1 MDNSLLDSVDRNNIT
16 PMMKQYIEQKEK
28 WTDCI
33 LFYRLGDFYEMF
45 FDDAVLVSKELELA
59 LTGRDCGL
67 DERAP
72 MCGVPYHAA
81 ESYLSK
87 LVSKGYKVAV
97 CEQVE
102 DPALAKGIV
111 KREVVRVVTPG
122 TVTESSILEEK
133 KNNYICSVFKMSS
146 VYSVAFAD
154 LSTGMLEAAMI
165 VYGNTSRKLSD
176 EIFRRRPAEIL
187 CNEAFFSTNEAE
199 LIIKESGIVIT
210 CLDDENFSKETFR
223 HNFPEHD
230 EDIGII
236 VHPVAALASYFCRAG
251 NDFPAHMR
259 NIKVYSVEGYM
270 LLDSTAAK
278 NLEVFESLKDGGKRG
293 SLLWA
298 IDRTRTSMGGRL
310 LRRWLEH
317 PLMDIGDIEFRL
329 EAVAELKDKFLSRQ
343 ELIDILSGISDMER
357 IAAKVSVKSVN
368 PRELLTLLNALRKL
382 PALKEAAGSLS
393 SHLMTATL
401 SGFDPLEDISLLI
414 ESSVSPDAPL
424 GLKEGSIIKQG
435 YSKHIDELRDASV
448 NGKKWIAEYESR
460 IKDESGIR
468 NLKIKY
474 TNNFGYMIEISNANK
489 QSVPE
494 SFIRRQTLVN
504 AERYV
509 TEDLKKMEETI
520 LGAEQKLISADYECF
535 CEIRE
540 EIEAAS
546 YRILDTAYRI
556 SVIDILTSF
565 SDLADRENYC
575 RPEISD
581 GFELD
586 IRNGRHPV
594 VEKTLKNGEFVPNS
608 VSMDKSE
615 NRFILIT
622 GPNMGGKST
631 YMRQNALL
639 VILAQIGSF
648 VPAESM
654 RAGIVDKVFTR
665 VGASDDLAS
674 GRSTFMVEMSEVA
687 GILQNATP
695 RSLLILDEIGRGTS
709 TYDGLAIAWAVT
721 EYLSD
726 INIIGCR
733 TMFATH
739 YHELTELESSL
750 EGVVNFHVQVA
761 EADKE
766 IVFLHTIAKGG
777 SDDSYG
783 IEVAKLAGVQSNV
796 IRRAR
801 EILAILEKDRMND
814 HIRFKKH
821 LKVMDGQLD
830 IFTSSLALKNTDNII
845 EELKLLDVQK
855 MTPVEALNKLY
866 DLSDKARKLKTGD
879 A

>member
-393 SHLMTATL
+393 SPLMTATF

-448 NGKKWIAEYESR
+448 NGKKWIAEYENR

>member
-1 MDNSLLDSVDRNNIT
+1 
-16 PMMKQYIEQKEK
+16 
-28 WTDCI
+28 
-33 LFYRLGDFYEMF
+33 
-45 FDDAVLVSKELELA
+45 
-59 LTGRDCGL
+59 
-67 DERAP
+67 
-72 MCGVPYHAA
+72 
-81 ESYLSK
+81 
-87 LVSKGYKVAV
+87 
-97 CEQVE
+97 
-102 DPALAKGIV
+102 
-111 KREVVRVVTPG
+111 
-122 TVTESSILEEK
+122 
-133 KNNYICSVFKMSS
+133 
-146 VYSVAFAD
+146 
-154 LSTGMLEAAMI
+154 
-165 VYGNTSRKLSD
+165 
-176 EIFRRRPAEIL
+176 
-187 CNEAFFSTNEAE
+187 
-199 LIIKESGIVIT
+199 
-210 CLDDENFSKETFR
+210 
-223 HNFPEHD
+223 
-230 EDIGII
+230 
-236 VHPVAALASYFCRAG
+236 
-251 NDFPAHMR
+251 
-259 NIKVYSVEGYM
+259 
-270 LLDSTAAK
+270 
-278 NLEVFESLKDGGKRG
+278 
-293 SLLWA
+293 
-298 IDRTRTSMGGRL
+298 
-310 LRRWLEH
+310 
-317 PLMDIGDIEFRL
+317 
-329 EAVAELKDKFLSRQ
+329 
-343 ELIDILSGISDMER
+343 
-357 IAAKVSVKSVN
+357 
-368 PRELLTLLNALRKL
+368 
-382 PALKEAAGSLS
+382 
-393 SHLMTATL
+393 
-401 SGFDPLEDISLLI
+401 
-414 ESSVSPDAPL
+414 
-424 GLKEGSIIKQG
+424 QG

>member
-393 SHLMTATL
+393 SPLMTATL

>member
-382 PALKEAAGSLS
+382 PALKESAGSLS
-393 SHLMTATL
+393 SPLMTATL

>member
-1 MDNSLLDSVDRNNIT
+1 MEDFFPLIQEMGDDMDNSLLDSVDRNNIT

-236 VHPVAALASYFCRAG
+236 VHPVAALASYFRRAG

-393 SHLMTATL
+393 SPLMTATF

-546 YRILDTAYRI
+546 YRILDTAYR
-556 SVIDILTSF
+556 
-565 SDLADRENYC
+565 
-575 RPEISD
+575 
-581 GFELD
+581 
-586 IRNGRHPV
+586 
-594 VEKTLKNGEFVPNS
+594 
-608 VSMDKSE
+608 
-615 NRFILIT
+615 
-622 GPNMGGKST
+622 
-631 YMRQNALL
+631 
-639 VILAQIGSF
+639 
-648 VPAESM
+648 
-654 RAGIVDKVFTR
+654 
-665 VGASDDLAS
+665 
-674 GRSTFMVEMSEVA
+674 
-687 GILQNATP
+687 
-695 RSLLILDEIGRGTS
+695 
-709 TYDGLAIAWAVT
+709 
-721 EYLSD
+721 
-726 INIIGCR
+726 
-733 TMFATH
+733 
-739 YHELTELESSL
+739 
-750 EGVVNFHVQVA
+750 
-761 EADKE
+761 
-766 IVFLHTIAKGG
+766 
-777 SDDSYG
+777 
-783 IEVAKLAGVQSNV
+783 
-796 IRRAR
+796 
-801 EILAILEKDRMND
+801 
-814 HIRFKKH
+814 
-821 LKVMDGQLD
+821 
-830 IFTSSLALKNTDNII
+830 
-845 EELKLLDVQK
+845 
-855 MTPVEALNKLY
+855 
-866 DLSDKARKLKTGD
+866 
-879 A
+879 

>member
-357 IAAKVSVKSVN
+357 IAAKVSVKSV
-368 PRELLTLLNALRKL
+368 
-382 PALKEAAGSLS
+382 
-393 SHLMTATL
+393 
-401 SGFDPLEDISLLI
+401 
-414 ESSVSPDAPL
+414 
-424 GLKEGSIIKQG
+424 
-435 YSKHIDELRDASV
+435 
-448 NGKKWIAEYESR
+448 
-460 IKDESGIR
+460 
-468 NLKIKY
+468 
-474 TNNFGYMIEISNANK
+474 
-489 QSVPE
+489 
-494 SFIRRQTLVN
+494 
-504 AERYV
+504 
-509 TEDLKKMEETI
+509 
-520 LGAEQKLISADYECF
+520 
-535 CEIRE
+535 
-540 EIEAAS
+540 
-546 YRILDTAYRI
+546 
-556 SVIDILTSF
+556 
-565 SDLADRENYC
+565 
-575 RPEISD
+575 
-581 GFELD
+581 
-586 IRNGRHPV
+586 
-594 VEKTLKNGEFVPNS
+594 
-608 VSMDKSE
+608 
-615 NRFILIT
+615 
-622 GPNMGGKST
+622 
-631 YMRQNALL
+631 
-639 VILAQIGSF
+639 
-648 VPAESM
+648 
-654 RAGIVDKVFTR
+654 
-665 VGASDDLAS
+665 
-674 GRSTFMVEMSEVA
+674 
-687 GILQNATP
+687 
-695 RSLLILDEIGRGTS
+695 
-709 TYDGLAIAWAVT
+709 
-721 EYLSD
+721 
-726 INIIGCR
+726 
-733 TMFATH
+733 
-739 YHELTELESSL
+739 
-750 EGVVNFHVQVA
+750 
-761 EADKE
+761 
-766 IVFLHTIAKGG
+766 
-777 SDDSYG
+777 
-783 IEVAKLAGVQSNV
+783 
-796 IRRAR
+796 
-801 EILAILEKDRMND
+801 
-814 HIRFKKH
+814 
-821 LKVMDGQLD
+821 
-830 IFTSSLALKNTDNII
+830 
-845 EELKLLDVQK
+845 
-855 MTPVEALNKLY
+855 
-866 DLSDKARKLKTGD
+866 
-879 A
+879 